1 MGLDFQ
7 EVVPGPDSWG
17 LARARPGSGM
27 AWDGKVSFRVHETL
41 LFPTPDYLADL
52 PDLPDLPDLGKMVPE
67 PALRPSLPHAPGVR
81 MTVVQN
87 KLPQIISVSI
97 CLISICLLQNRVCLI
112 SICLISI

>member
-7 EVVPGPDSWG
+7 EVVPW
-17 LARARPGSGM
+17 ARFLGPGSGM

-41 LFPTPDYLADL
+41 LFPTPADLPDLGDL
-52 PDLPDLPDLGKMVPE
+52 PDLPDIGKMVPE

-87 KLPQIISVSI
+87 KLPQKMIPTCPGHVW
-97 CLISICLLQNRVCLI
+97 LHNFAAVLFR
-112 SICLISI
+112 